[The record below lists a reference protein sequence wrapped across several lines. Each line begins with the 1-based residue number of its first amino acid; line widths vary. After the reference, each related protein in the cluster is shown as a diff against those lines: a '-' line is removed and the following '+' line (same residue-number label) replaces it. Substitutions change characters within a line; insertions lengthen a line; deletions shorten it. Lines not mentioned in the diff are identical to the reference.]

1 LPAECAPVTTS
12 LLQRNDLGG
21 GMNANEYTLAFNYLR
36 ELYDDGRASAWLN
49 KPHELLGWRKPV
61 EARYVE
67 VLALIDQIKTGALI

>member
-1 LPAECAPVTTS
+1 
-12 LLQRNDLGG
+12 
-21 GMNANEYTLAFNYLR
+21 MNANEYTLAFNYLR